1 MKKGK
6 LITMAVSFL
15 LTVGIVGAGFAAWV
29 ISADVVKE
37 ATGTVTVEEVI
48 DKRINFTVLDTSDTE
63 IYFGKPTAEN
73 TQTFAKPWFTND
85 ADKTE
90 DLVMT
95 LNFSINNLAQLRDE
109 YSVEEIKISV
119 TIDKTQFGDAVNYI
133 IVPEQTS
140 VTESDDNGII
150 KLTAGMSANFS
161 ATLTFAWTAEWTTT
175 WKEGETNK
183 SSANP
188 YNYFNSKDAN
198 AVITGTETYADRAK
212 TAMEKIY
219 ELNTTLAS
227 GLKIKVTAS
236 VEKIGTAQS

>member
-37 ATGTVTVEEVI
+37 TTGTVSVDTVV
-48 DKRINFTVLDTSDTE
+48 DKRIDFTVLDTSDTE

-73 TQTFAKPWFTND
+73 TKTFAKPWFTND

-95 LNFSINNLAQLRDE
+95 LNFSINNLPQLRDTHH
-109 YSVEEIKISV
+109 VEEIKIKV
-119 TIDKTQFGDAVNYI
+119 EIEKEQFGDAVDYI
-133 IVPEQTS
+133 IVPEETFI
-140 VTESDDNGII
+140 TGSDASGII
-150 KLTAGMSANFS
+150 KLASAPTEFK
-161 ATLTFAWTAEWTTT
+161 AVLTFNWTADWTTN
-175 WKEGETNK
+175 WDNK
-183 SSANP
+183 TSTNP
-188 YNYFNSKDAN
+188 YNYFNGFDAN
-198 AVITGTETYADRAK
+198 AIISGSNETYADRAK
-212 TAMEKIY
+212 SVMETIA
-219 ELNTTLAS
+219 ELNDTLTS
-227 GLKIKVTAS
+227 LKIKVTAS

>member
-15 LTVGIVGAGFAAWV
+15 LTVGIVGAGFASWV

-37 ATGTVTVEEVI
+37 TTGTVSVDTVV
-48 DKRINFTVLDTSDTE
+48 DKRIDFTVLDTSEKE

-73 TQTFAKPWFTND
+73 TKTFAKPWFTND

-95 LNFSINNLAQLRDE
+95 LNFKINNLESLRDTHH
-109 YSVEEIKISV
+109 VEEIKIKV
-119 TIDKTQFGDAVNYI
+119 EIDKTQFGDAVNYI
-133 IVPEQTS
+133 DVPEQTF
-140 VTESDDNGII
+140 VTGSDASGII

-161 ATLTFAWTAEWTTT
+161 ATLTFGWTTEWMTT
-175 WKEGETNK
+175 WEEGETNK

-188 YNYFNSKDAN
+188 YNYFNSQDAN
-198 AVITGTETYADRAK
+198 KVITGTETYADRAK

-219 ELNTTLAS
+219 ELNTTLVS

>member
-1 MKKGK
+1 M
-6 LITMAVSFL
+6 
-15 LTVGIVGAGFAAWV
+15 
-29 ISADVVKE
+29 
-37 ATGTVTVEEVI
+37 
-48 DKRINFTVLDTSDTE
+48 RLD
-63 IYFGKPTAEN
+63 
-73 TQTFAKPWFTND
+73 
-85 ADKTE
+85 
-90 DLVMT
+90 
-95 LNFSINNLAQLRDE
+95 FSINNLPQLRDTHH
-109 YSVEEIKISV
+109 VEEIKISV
-119 TIDKTQFGDAVNYI
+119 TIDKETQFGDAVNYI
-133 IVPEQTS
+133 NVPEETFI
-140 VTESDDNGII
+140 TGSDASGII

-161 ATLTFAWTAEWTTT
+161 ATLTFGWTTEWTTT

-188 YNYFNSKDAN
+188 YNYFNSMDAN